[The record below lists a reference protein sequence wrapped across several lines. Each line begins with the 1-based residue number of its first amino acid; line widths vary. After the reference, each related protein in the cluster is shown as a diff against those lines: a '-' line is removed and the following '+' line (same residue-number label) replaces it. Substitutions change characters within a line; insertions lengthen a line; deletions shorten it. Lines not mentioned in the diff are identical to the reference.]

1 MSAVEAGDDDARAD
15 RSRAMVR
22 DRFTIQRMSVALG
35 EVYRGV
41 ARDEAALL
49 EQVDAAR

>member
-1 MSAVEAGDDDARAD
+1 
-15 RSRAMVR
+15 MVR
-22 DRFTIQRMSVALG
+22 DHFTIQRMSAALG

-49 EQVDAAR
+49 RLAERTR

>member
-1 MSAVEAGDDDARAD
+1 
-15 RSRAMVR
+15 MVR
-22 DRFTIQRMSVALG
+22 DRFTIQRMSMALG
-35 EVYRGV
+35 AVYRGV